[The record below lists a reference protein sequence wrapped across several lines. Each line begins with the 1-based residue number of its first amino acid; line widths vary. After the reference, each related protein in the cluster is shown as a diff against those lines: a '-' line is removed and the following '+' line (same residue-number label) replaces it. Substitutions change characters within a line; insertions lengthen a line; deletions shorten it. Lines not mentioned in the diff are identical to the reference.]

1 MTRTEF
7 ENKDLAEFLEDA
19 VEALFALDPDCIGIV
34 AISDSKGIAGTNYY
48 NAGIQDKGAMMTHIL
63 EDIMDD
69 FIHSNAERI
78 RSIILDDEIDEGD
91 DEIDE

>member
-1 MTRTEF
+1 MKNIPYYIPEVC
-7 ENKDLAEFLEDA
+7 DGHYCPMDC
-19 VEALFALDPDCIGIV
+19 EAHCPWADIV
-34 AISDSKGIAGTNYY
+34 AISDAKGIAGTNYY

-69 FIHSNAERI
+69 FIHANAGRI
-78 RSIILDDEIDEGD
+78 RSIILDDEIDGGD